1 MESFEFNAIT
11 IGGRI
16 DRLRNQRGYSIEILA
31 ERAGLNKNTVNRVIK
46 GVGKPNLNTF
56 LKLCGA
62 LEVTPNDLMDTRPNR
77 KAHFRVIR
85 CADGDNLVFRQQEP
99 GVRLGLLKD
108 NLPHGAMSC
117 IAAEFVGRSSV
128 RSHAGQEVLIC
139 TSGRVGVQIGE
150 TAVELDVGDAI
161 LFHAT
166 EPHCYCNAAPDLPK
180 STALF
185 VLTDAILDDS
195 DKLIVSE

>member
-1 MESFEFNAIT
+1 MELFEFNSIT

-16 DRLRNQRGYSIEILA
+16 DRLRNQRGYTIEILA

-56 LKLCGA
+56 LRLCGA
-62 LEVTPNDLMDTRPNR
+62 LDITPNDLMDTRPNR

-85 CADGDNLVFRQQEP
+85 RTGGENLVFHHQEP

-108 NLPHGAMSC
+108 NLPHGTMGC
-117 IAAEFVGRSSV
+117 IAAELVGSSSV

-139 TSGRVGVQIGE
+139 TSGMVGVKIGE
-150 TAVELDVGDAI
+150 TAVELGVGDAI

-166 EPHCYCNAAPDLPK
+166 EPHSYYNADPALPM

-195 DKLIVSE
+195 DKLIVSQ